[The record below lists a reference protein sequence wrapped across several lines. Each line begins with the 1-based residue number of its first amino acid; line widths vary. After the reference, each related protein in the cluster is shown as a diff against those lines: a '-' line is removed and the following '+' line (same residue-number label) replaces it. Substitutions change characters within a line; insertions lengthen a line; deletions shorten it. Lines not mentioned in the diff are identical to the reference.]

1 MIQGWSLKRRRKRRV
16 YFHRLGSSTSSR
28 RWEAGKN
35 GAAQV
40 RQNVC
45 PPCASISLSRLLF
58 MECDAAFKV
67 LEDSLARA
75 AKPAPATTTLVTLA
89 PAPTVLPSVTPG
101 AQTEE
106 PANTVST
113 SSTLNFDS
121 FVGSRDKGDKKK
133 LEGVLFETVSIL
145 APGRGHRTI
154 PVASTNGKQ
163 SFITVVP
170 HCKCVDGLIETN
182 HHSGWMDTIFRHCI
196 APGESVSRAYAFGT
210 QMAKNHEEDF
220 KAVAKDVAR
229 VTDYQYNK
237 NN

>member
-1 MIQGWSLKRRRKRRV
+1 MRCCPLIHTIPKVWSLHHVRLLMIQGWSLERRRKRRV
-16 YFHRLGSSTSSR
+16 YFRRLGSSTSSR
-28 RWEAGKN
+28 GWEAGKN

-45 PPCASISLSRLLF
+45 PPRASISLSRLLF
-58 MECDAAFKV
+58 MEV

-106 PANTVST
+106 PVNTVSI

-121 FVGSRDKGDKKK
+121 FVGSRDKGVKKK
-133 LEGVLFETVSIL
+133 LEGVSFETVSIL

-163 SFITVVP
+163 SFITAVP
-170 HCKCVDGLIETN
+170 HCKVCRWSDRDQ
-182 HHSGWMDTIFRHCI
+182 S
-196 APGESVSRAYAFGT
+196 S
-210 QMAKNHEEDF
+210 
-220 KAVAKDVAR
+220 
-229 VTDYQYNK
+229 
-237 NN
+237 